1 MKKSA
6 PSPRPVFRRDFLENV
21 FGLLAAT
28 GLGASLSA
36 ADRQPAYAT
45 APRRIEGR
53 PPDFPPKLR
62 ITKLGGKPKGSCV
75 NS

>member
-36 ADRQPAYAT
+36 ADRQPAK
-45 APRRIEGR
+45 PSRRGHVLTLDR
-53 PPDFPPKLR
+53 RRDLR
-62 ITKLGGKPKGSCV
+62 GVGKSWRAR
-75 NS
+75 